1 MNYDVNQGRQSIKI
15 MNLAENVVSSIAI
28 NISVWLETLTA
39 SEAIHV
45 STRRLRE
52 ISVSPTVF

>member
-1 MNYDVNQGRQSIKI
+1 MSKLPGLTTSRVNYDVNQGRQSIKI

-45 STRRLRE
+45 
-52 ISVSPTVF
+52 